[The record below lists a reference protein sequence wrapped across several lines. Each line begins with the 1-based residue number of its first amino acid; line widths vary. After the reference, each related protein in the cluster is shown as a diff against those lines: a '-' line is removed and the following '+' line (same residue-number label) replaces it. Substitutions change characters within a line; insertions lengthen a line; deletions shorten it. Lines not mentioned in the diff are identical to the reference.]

1 LKTAPTRQG
10 KKPAQ
15 GDPPRS
21 AEAIL
26 EPPARREQRVSKPPR
41 ERVAYLDNLKL
52 LLVAVII
59 AGHGALAY
67 GDLESAWPY
76 QDVQEVQL
84 AGVTN
89 VTLAMVVIPAALFAM
104 GLFFLISGL
113 VTPGSVSRKGPRA
126 FARDRL
132 IRLGVPLVAWALV
145 IWPGAIW
152 AAHLAAGETHS
163 FWWQVTH
170 ADPVLDTGPMWFV
183 EVLLI
188 YSFAYAVWR
197 YWRRRRV
204 TGADPSA
211 ASIRS
216 FPLSGRMLAA
226 LAAAISVSTA
236 LVRPVFPVASG
247 QIGQSHLWQWPQ
259 FVAMFGLGI
268 VAAQRGW
275 LDPVPDRIRRGCG
288 FAALGGIVAFLV
300 IVGTMASLGVDG
312 DVLFDPGLHWAPLS
326 LAAIEGPLA
335 VGTSVWLL
343 GLAQRHLD
351 HHLGLLGRAMARSAY
366 GAFLLQ
372 GVVLIGLM
380 IAIRPIA
387 VPAEV
392 KALVVACL
400 GVAGSFALAWVLVTR
415 TRLGR
420 IV

>member
-1 LKTAPTRQG
+1 MTTLSGRGAVV
-10 KKPAQ
+10 
-15 GDPPRS
+15 RS
-21 AEAIL
+21 ADAVLEAG
-26 EPPARREQRVSKPPR
+26 AHREQSALKPRR

-52 LLVAVII
+52 VLVAVII

-67 GDLESAWPY
+67 GSLENAWPY

-84 AGVTN
+84 GAVSD
-89 VTLAMVVIPAALFAM
+89 VALALVVIPAAMFAM

-113 VTPGSVSRKGPRA
+113 VTPGSVSRKGPRT

-132 IRLGVPLVAWALV
+132 LRLGLPLAVWALI

-152 AAHLAAGETHS
+152 AVHLAVGETHS
-163 FWWQVTH
+163 FWWQLVH
-170 ADPVLDTGPMWFV
+170 LDPVLDTGPMWFV

-188 YSFAYAVWR
+188 YSLAYVAWR
-197 YWRRRRV
+197 QWRRHR
-204 TGADPSA
+204 AAAEDPSA
-211 ASIRS
+211 ASDRS
-216 FPLSGRMLAA
+216 APLSGRTLVA
-226 LAAAISVSTA
+226 LAAGISVATV
-236 LVRPVFPVASG
+236 LVRPVFPAASG

-288 FAALGGIVAFLV
+288 FAALGGLAAFLITAGV
-300 IVGTMASLGVDG
+300 MAAVGVDG
-312 DVLFDPGLHWAPLS
+312 GVLFEHGVHWAPLT

-343 GLAQRHLD
+343 GFAQRRLNRRP
-351 HHLGLLGRAMARSAY
+351 GPLGRAMARSAY

-372 GVVLIGLM
+372 VVVLIALM
-380 IAIRPIA
+380 IALRPVD

-392 KALVVACL
+392 KAPAVAGL

>member
-1 LKTAPTRQG
+1 MKKAPTRPDFKSARG
-10 KKPAQ
+10 A
-15 GDPPRS
+15 PR
-21 AEAIL
+21 
-26 EPPARREQRVSKPPR
+26 ARRTPLEAPTHRERPALRPRR

-67 GDLESAWPY
+67 GSLENAWPY
-76 QDVQEVQL
+76 QDIQEVQL
-84 AGVTN
+84 SGVSD

-113 VTPGSVSRKGPRA
+113 VTPGSVSRKGPRT

-132 IRLGVPLVAWALV
+132 LRLGVPLAVWTLV
-145 IWPGAIW
+145 IWPGSIW

-163 FWWQVTH
+163 FWWQFIH
-170 ADPVLDTGPMWFV
+170 SQPFLDTGPMWFV

-188 YSFAYAVWR
+188 YSLAYAAWR
-197 YWRRRRV
+197 FWRRGRA

-211 ASIRS
+211 ASTRS
-216 FPLSGRMLAA
+216 AALSGRTLVA
-226 LAAAISVSTA
+226 LAAAISVATV
-236 LVRPVFPVASG
+236 LVRPVLPAASG

-288 FAALGGIVAFLV
+288 FAALGGLAAFLV
-300 IVGTMASLGVDG
+300 VAGIMAAVGVDG
-312 DVLFDPGLHWAPLS
+312 GVLFDPGLHWAPIS
-326 LAAIEGPLA
+326 MAVIEGPLA
-335 VGTSVWLL
+335 VGASVWLL
-343 GLAQRHLD
+343 GLAQRRLNRHP
-351 HHLGLLGRAMARSAY
+351 GPLGRAMARSAY
-366 GAFLLQ
+366 GAFFLQ
-372 GVVLIGLM
+372 GFVLIGLM
-380 IAIRPIA
+380 IALRPIG

-392 KALVVACL
+392 KALAVAIL

-420 IV
+420 II

>member
-1 LKTAPTRQG
+1 LR
-10 KKPAQ
+10 
-15 GDPPRS
+15 PR
-21 AEAIL
+21 
-26 EPPARREQRVSKPPR
+26 P
-41 ERVAYLDNLKL
+41 ERIAYLDNLKL

-67 GDLESAWPY
+67 GTLENAWPY

-84 AGVTN
+84 GAVSDL
-89 VTLAMVVIPAALFAM
+89 TLSLVVIPAALFAM

-113 VTPGSVSRKGPRA
+113 VTPGSVSRKGPRT

-132 IRLGVPLVAWALV
+132 VRLGVPLAVWTLV
-145 IWPGAIW
+145 VWPGAIW
-152 AAHLAAGETHS
+152 AADLAAGESHS
-163 FWWQVTH
+163 FWWQLLH
-170 ADPVLDTGPMWFV
+170 GSPFLDTGPMWFV

-188 YSFAYAVWR
+188 YSLAYAAWL
-197 YWRRRRV
+197 YWGRGGSTAV
-204 TGADPSA
+204 DPVGS
-211 ASIRS
+211 SDRS
-216 FPLSGRMLAA
+216 SQPSGRTLVA
-226 LAAAISVSTA
+226 LAAAISAATI
-236 LVRPVFPVASG
+236 LVRPVFPAASG

-275 LDPVPDRIRRGCG
+275 LEPVPDRIRRGCG
-288 FAALGGIVAFLV
+288 FAALGGVAGFLIVAAV
-300 IVGTMASLGVDG
+300 MAAVGVEG
-312 DVLFDPGLHWAPLS
+312 DVIFDPGLHWAPLC

-343 GLAQRHLD
+343 GIAQRRLNRRPGP
-351 HHLGLLGRAMARSAY
+351 LNRAMARSAY

-380 IAIRPIA
+380 IALRPLG

-392 KALVVACL
+392 KALAVAGL
-400 GVAGSFALAWVLVTR
+400 GVAGSFTLAWVLVTR
-415 TRLGR
+415 TRLRR

>member
-1 LKTAPTRQG
+1 MKSA
-10 KKPAQ
+10 
-15 GDPPRS
+15 GDGLPPS
-21 AEAIL
+21 ADLATEA
-26 EPPARREQRVSKPPR
+26 PARREQPGLKRRR

-67 GDLESAWPY
+67 GDLENAWPY
-76 QDVQEVQL
+76 QDVQEVHL

-113 VTPGSVSRKGPRA
+113 VTPGSVSRKGPRT

-132 IRLGVPLVAWALV
+132 LRLGVPLVVWTLV

-163 FWWQVTH
+163 FWWRLRH
-170 ADPVLDTGPMWFV
+170 ADPILDTGPMWFV

-188 YSFAYAVWR
+188 YSLAYAAWR
-197 YWRRRRV
+197 YWRRRR
-204 TGADPSA
+204 TPGPDPIA
-211 ASIRS
+211 ASNRS
-216 FPLSGRMLAA
+216 APLSARTLVA
-226 LAAAISVSTA
+226 LAAAISLATV
-236 LVRPVFPVASG
+236 LVRPVFPAASG

-259 FVAMFGLGI
+259 FVLMFGLGI

-275 LDPVPDRIRRGCG
+275 LDPVSDRIRRGCG
-288 FAALGGIVAFLV
+288 LAALCGLAAFLV
-300 IVGTMASLGVDG
+300 VAGIMAAVGVDG
-312 DVLFDPGLHWAPLS
+312 GVLFDPGLHWAPLS

-343 GLAQRHLD
+343 GFAQRRLNRRP
-351 HHLGLLGRAMARSAY
+351 GPLGRAMARSAY

-380 IAIRPIA
+380 IAMRPVG
-387 VPAEV
+387 VPAEI
-392 KALVVACL
+392 KALTVACL
-400 GVAGSFALAWVLVTR
+400 GVAGSFGLAWVLVTR
-415 TRLGR
+415 TQLGR
-420 IV
+420 II